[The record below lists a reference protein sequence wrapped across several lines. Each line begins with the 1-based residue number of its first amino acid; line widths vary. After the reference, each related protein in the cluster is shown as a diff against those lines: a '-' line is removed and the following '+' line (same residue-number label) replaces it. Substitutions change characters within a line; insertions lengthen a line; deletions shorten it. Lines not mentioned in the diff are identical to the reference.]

1 MPGPY
6 FSPLR
11 YPGGKRKLV
20 PFIRAVV
27 KANDLLGGCYV
38 EPFAGG
44 AAVALELLIEGTC
57 SQVHINDISKPLHAF
72 WDAAL
77 HHNDALCE
85 RITET
90 EINMNVWRR
99 QVAVLENPEGQ
110 SVLDLGFAA
119 FFLNRTN
126 FSGILKGGVIGGKQQ
141 DGKYKLDARFKKH
154 NLLPRIR
161 QIGQFAAQI
170 ELHNQDALQFLK
182 AHSKDFPEK
191 TLVYL
196 DPPYYVKGKALYENY
211 YEDDNHQQIAQFLG
225 DEADF
230 QWLVSYDNA
239 PEIIQIYQ
247 DVGHRSYQLQYFA
260 NQTYK
265 GEEVMFFGPELVI
278 PEAEIG

>member
-1 MPGPY
+1 MAGRY

-11 YPGGKRKLV
+11 FPGGKRKLV
-20 PFIRAVV
+20 PFIQAVI
-27 KANDLLGGCYV
+27 KANGLGSGCYV

-44 AAVALELLIEGTC
+44 AAVALELLIGGTC
-57 SQVHINDISKPLHAF
+57 SQVVINDISKPLHAF

-77 HHNDALCE
+77 HHNAALCE
-85 RITET
+85 RIEAT
-90 EINMNVWRR
+90 EITMDVWRT
-99 QVAVLENPEGQ
+99 QAAVLENPEGQ
-110 SVLDLGFAA
+110 SVLDLGFAT

-126 FSGILKGGVIGGKQQ
+126 YSGILKGGVIGGKSQA
-141 DGKYKLDARFKKH
+141 GKYKLDARFKKH

-161 QIGQFAAQI
+161 QIGEFAEHI
-170 ELHNQDALQFLK
+170 ELHNQDALAFLEE
-182 AHSKDFPEK
+182 HSDDFPEK

-196 DPPYYVKGKALYENY
+196 DPPYYVKGKQLYENFY
-211 YEDDNHQQIAQFLG
+211 EEDDHRQIARFLG

-239 PEIIQIYQ
+239 PEIIQMYQ
-247 DVGHRSYQLQYFA
+247 DVGHRAYQLQYFA

-265 GEEVMFFGPELVI
+265 GEEVMFFGPELIV